1 MTSYRRKP
9 VSIPGHSYT
18 AAHHRKIHRTSS
30 SLGNAGLNPRGMS
43 HAPCPGQVMM
53 GDVSESFCVA
63 VQTSDRQY
71 GPLKVVAGRIPD
83 TSSRRSPAILRKS
96 HSTCS
101 PCQNSSDCPKKA
113 PNLIDMAGV
122 IDRRPWTISLIARGE
137 TRSPAPSR
145 SEKSPSALGIPPRVS
160 RPA

>member
-1 MTSYRRKP
+1 
-9 VSIPGHSYT
+9 
-18 AAHHRKIHRTSS
+18 
-30 SLGNAGLNPRGMS
+30 
-43 HAPCPGQVMM
+43 MM

-71 GPLKVVAGRIPD
+71 VPLKVVAGRIPD

-122 IDRRPWTISLIARGE
+122 IERLPWTISLMARGE
-137 TRSPAPSR
+137 TPIARAIAFWEIPIGFRYSSR
-145 SEKSPSALGIPPRVS
+145 SISPGVIGLSMPIAYNVMGIVSMVVDDGDLGGAGVGPSENDAPLVVDS
-160 RPA
+160 DGMKA